1 MKEEKLI
8 KYLFS
13 SKKII
18 PQNMDEKQKYDI
30 RLLAFLSSDQVGFLL
45 R

>member
-13 SKKII
+13 SKKLIH
-18 PQNMDEKQKYDI
+18 QNIGEKQKYDS
-30 RLLAFLSSDQVGFLL
+30 RLLAFLSSDQVGVLY
-45 R
+45 